1 MVDEIAQPALIGLLG
16 GLSLWLLTEVA
27 RFAALLIW
35 GI

>member
-1 MVDEIAQPALIGLLG
+1 MAAEIAHPVFVGLLG
-16 GLSLWLLTEVA
+16 SGSFWLLTEVA